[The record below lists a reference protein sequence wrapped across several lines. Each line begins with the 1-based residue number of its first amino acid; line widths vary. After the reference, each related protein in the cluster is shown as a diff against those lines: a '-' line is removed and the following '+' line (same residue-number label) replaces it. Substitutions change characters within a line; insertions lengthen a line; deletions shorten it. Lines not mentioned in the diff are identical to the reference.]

1 MSIFSQRSQALEL
14 MDFPIENKAEIF
26 QNFKELIFINTYL
39 GGPSHSFAAIKKILG
54 NSTTAH
60 IADVGSG
67 AGDFLNYLIQ
77 RKAQLPENISFTG
90 IDLMPESHD
99 FAMKTFPKLSKNAS
113 LILEDYRTWLHQT
126 QKPDIIHASL
136 FCHHLTN
143 DQLVEF
149 FMVSAQNVKKAVVVN
164 DLQRHPLAYYS
175 IKWLTQW
182 FSKSRFTKND
192 APLSVLRGFKKSELE
207 ALLAKAG
214 VSNYEIK
221 WKWAFRFIIII
232 PAREV

>member
-1 MSIFSQRSQALEL
+1 
-14 MDFPIENKAEIF
+14 
-26 QNFKELIFINTYL
+26 
-39 GGPSHSFAAIKKILG
+39 
-54 NSTTAH
+54 
-60 IADVGSG
+60 
-67 AGDFLNYLIQ
+67 
-77 RKAQLPENISFTG
+77 
-90 IDLMPESHD
+90 MPESHE
-99 FAMKTFPKLSKNAS
+99 FALNTFPKLSANAS
-113 LILEDYRTWLHQT
+113 LILEDYRTWLLQA

-136 FCHHLTN
+136 FCHHLSD

-149 FMVSAQNVKKAVVVN
+149 FKISAQNVKKAVVVN

-192 APLSVLRGFKKSELE
+192 APLSVLRGFTKIELE

-214 VSNYEIK
+214 VLNYEIK
-221 WKWAFRFIIII
+221 WKWAFRYIIII